1 MPLAASALRQ
11 AHIEQI
17 ETLFNAPPSL
27 LTVALDSAQAYL
39 DRYFSGRNEHAGLL
53 HIATPED
60 QLDAGAWHYASLP
73 QMVVERLAAAR
84 PVLLVQDYHTV
95 VRRVRE
101 VFEPGGPSLAELE
114 VVINECGTFLLE
126 AFAQRLQAW
135 WHEAMPVDM
144 VRWGYL
150 SDELLALF
158 YDTPM
163 PPGMSPA
170 RFAELFPKTLLRP
183 TRPDRQWSLHS
194 AVLRVQTLHLWQNQL
209 RTLPWLLFERTLAQG
224 GTSSLL
230 YNPAL
235 GITPI
240 EDIDDIGG
248 LLAAEVEP
256 SPAGQVAHWFS
267 RPVEGDPFDALAA
280 SYLER
285 QLRDLDRIDRRLPR
299 TAQAWQQLL
308 NDITDPL
315 HWFVA
320 RLSPLQQKLRAGLPL
335 WLSQADATDSAA
347 CAQLLRGWVL
357 TGHAEGAH
365 DYLDGIPTIEQFA
378 VEQLQG
384 CLQQQPVT
392 AKLKAQEISIRFD
405 RVIGAAVP
413 LPGGFIAGEVEPV
426 TVTLVQLAL
435 ENLAGF
441 PHTPKSISLKGEKA
455 PPGLTYNL
463 LSACIKQVDIG
474 QSYPL
479 LLKRKLV
486 DDVSEATRRQRLFSR
501 QLRSQLPLLALEY
514 KIQGL
519 HGLTLNGFLRL
530 QAALQATPVQ
540 RLLDGQAMAL
550 WPLAFRAAPDQVADV
565 VANQFIIGPQAGHE
579 GPHLLYRPLLS
590 PTLQEYESLAALLEA
605 IRATGELQDQVLSWI
620 DARRQAIYANGGF
633 IEPHIRHFLP
643 SDEFT
648 VYTKPAPAHLHKQVV
663 DGDPAQ
669 QVFVATAEALVTLAD
684 RQSQSNTEQR
694 WASLK
699 QLGWLLFTNLLPL
712 LRGPAALAGWLL
724 QLSDSVREDLQ
735 SLHSSDT
742 QARAAA
748 VTDMLVNLMAVMAHQ
763 AAPHDVQRHLD
774 LEHPAFAPLA
784 RAEPVPAAPVRG
796 SPPASFS
803 APLGWANARDTLTPA
818 MQARLTAL
826 SLKSQP
832 TPDYLKQAEASGPLQ
847 GLLKP
852 ASAVGGYWQALVRG
866 RVYRIQI
873 QQGRVRVVS
882 ATGEILGPW
891 LKHLGNGRWDIDLGL
906 HLRGGAADYALQDA
920 RQAASTQR
928 ESLNRD
934 YQQARQDQMRARQAM
949 AVARALVEQPEGA
962 IDEPRRVQARQRYHQ
977 EAEHALDFA
986 QKELRTLRAL
996 RELAPRPRYEEELCS
1011 ALESVVL
1018 GTQLLSSLTREQ
1030 MVAVNARL
1038 DPVFKLLED
1047 ETEEEAQ
1054 SDINRQAHV
1063 QLGQGLRELATLHDN
1078 AIHWRTL
1085 EDRHL
1090 DQLLRVPRLGRD
1102 KAEALTAGLPPRPSV
1117 QDLQALQ
1124 FTTLWSIAIDVAGPP
1139 LEDAFFDSVSETI
1152 NRARR
1157 ANRSMA
1163 DLRHVQVTDQERVE
1177 LLESIDQVYAQT
1189 DDQIEFW
1196 RAMEPD
1202 KFNVDYLQKLQ
1213 ALLTQLHL
1221 HIEGQLSDLS
1231 QPAAKSRP
1239 RTKPPA
1245 PVPGARRKKI
1255 IRTRNR
1261 DLYVAQLSDL
1271 PSDQP
1276 AAELRDPS
1284 GQVIAAFTEA
1294 EDGVWD
1300 AQPTPPRRHPNR
1312 ALSSL
1317 MEKGEALVATV
1328 DKAINQVKG
1337 MIPSVNQ
1344 PSSLQYLLESQATR
1358 RRWVAEDINKKLSML
1373 DSARL
1378 AVVQQAN
1385 ARAMVS
1391 RLHASVASL
1400 EAAGLEARIRASKAR
1415 PITQDTLEFL
1425 HRHHEVRITR
1435 RGGRVALKGH
1445 RDDYLQVYAVAD
1457 AANGEALCVAHFHYT
1472 TQKALDDHFV
1482 AAHLKRPEQEHLG
1495 RQDQAEVEADRFAR
1509 IRRGQTGQLEPVLQ
1523 IERQAI
1529 SLAVARRLFFSLD

>member
-1 MPLAASALRQ
+1 
-11 AHIEQI
+11 
-17 ETLFNAPPSL
+17 
-27 LTVALDSAQAYL
+27 
-39 DRYFSGRNEHAGLL
+39 
-53 HIATPED
+53 
-60 QLDAGAWHYASLP
+60 
-73 QMVVERLAAAR
+73 
-84 PVLLVQDYHTV
+84 
-95 VRRVRE
+95 
-101 VFEPGGPSLAELE
+101 
-114 VVINECGTFLLE
+114 
-126 AFAQRLQAW
+126 
-135 WHEAMPVDM
+135 
-144 VRWGYL
+144 
-150 SDELLALF
+150 
-158 YDTPM
+158 
-163 PPGMSPA
+163 
-170 RFAELFPKTLLRP
+170 
-183 TRPDRQWSLHS
+183 
-194 AVLRVQTLHLWQNQL
+194 
-209 RTLPWLLFERTLAQG
+209 
-224 GTSSLL
+224 
-230 YNPAL
+230 
-235 GITPI
+235 
-240 EDIDDIGG
+240 
-248 LLAAEVEP
+248 
-256 SPAGQVAHWFS
+256 
-267 RPVEGDPFDALAA
+267 
-280 SYLER
+280 
-285 QLRDLDRIDRRLPR
+285 
-299 TAQAWQQLL
+299 
-308 NDITDPL
+308 
-315 HWFVA
+315 
-320 RLSPLQQKLRAGLPL
+320 
-335 WLSQADATDSAA
+335 
-347 CAQLLRGWVL
+347 
-357 TGHAEGAH
+357 
-365 DYLDGIPTIEQFA
+365 
-378 VEQLQG
+378 
-384 CLQQQPVT
+384 
-392 AKLKAQEISIRFD
+392 
-405 RVIGAAVP
+405 
-413 LPGGFIAGEVEPV
+413 
-426 TVTLVQLAL
+426 
-435 ENLAGF
+435 
-441 PHTPKSISLKGEKA
+441 
-455 PPGLTYNL
+455 
-463 LSACIKQVDIG
+463 
-474 QSYPL
+474 
-479 LLKRKLV
+479 
-486 DDVSEATRRQRLFSR
+486 
-501 QLRSQLPLLALEY
+501 
-514 KIQGL
+514 
-519 HGLTLNGFLRL
+519 
-530 QAALQATPVQ
+530 
-540 RLLDGQAMAL
+540 
-550 WPLAFRAAPDQVADV
+550 
-565 VANQFIIGPQAGHE
+565 
-579 GPHLLYRPLLS
+579 
-590 PTLQEYESLAALLEA
+590 
-605 IRATGELQDQVLSWI
+605 
-620 DARRQAIYANGGF
+620 
-633 IEPHIRHFLP
+633 
-643 SDEFT
+643 
-648 VYTKPAPAHLHKQVV
+648 
-663 DGDPAQ
+663 
-669 QVFVATAEALVTLAD
+669 
-684 RQSQSNTEQR
+684 
-694 WASLK
+694 
-699 QLGWLLFTNLLPL
+699 
-712 LRGPAALAGWLL
+712 
-724 QLSDSVREDLQ
+724 
-735 SLHSSDT
+735 
-742 QARAAA
+742 
-748 VTDMLVNLMAVMAHQ
+748 
-763 AAPHDVQRHLD
+763 
-774 LEHPAFAPLA
+774 
-784 RAEPVPAAPVRG
+784 
-796 SPPASFS
+796 
-803 APLGWANARDTLTPA
+803 
-818 MQARLTAL
+818 
-826 SLKSQP
+826 
-832 TPDYLKQAEASGPLQ
+832 
-847 GLLKP
+847 
-852 ASAVGGYWQALVRG
+852 
-866 RVYRIQI
+866 
-873 QQGRVRVVS
+873 
-882 ATGEILGPW
+882 
-891 LKHLGNGRWDIDLGL
+891 
-906 HLRGGAADYALQDA
+906 
-920 RQAASTQR
+920 
-928 ESLNRD
+928 
-934 YQQARQDQMRARQAM
+934 MRARQAM